1 MAGAKFGD
9 LAHDVDV
16 VAVVVVVVV
25 GGVGGGGGGG
35 GGGLLAVFWDG
46 PIVVNPRKVRMLMKI
61 EVQHVGYVQRNFRPV
76 Q

>member
-9 LAHDVDV
+9 LSHDVDV
-16 VAVVVVVVV
+16 VAVAVAVVVVVVV
-25 GGVGGGGGGG
+25 VGGG

>member
-25 GGVGGGGGGG
+25 VGGGG